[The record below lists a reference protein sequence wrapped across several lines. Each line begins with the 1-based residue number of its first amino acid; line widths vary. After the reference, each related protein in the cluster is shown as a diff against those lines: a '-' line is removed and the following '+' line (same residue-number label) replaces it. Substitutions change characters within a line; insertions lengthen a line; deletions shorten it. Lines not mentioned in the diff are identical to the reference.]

1 MTDPFNADALHAI
14 VLKLAPE
21 QPGRIGA
28 THGHHAHAAF
38 LKTVRQADPALAE
51 VLHMP
56 NLPIRP
62 FTVSPLL
69 GMGRGHDGPVTV
81 APEQDYFLRFTVLY
95 APIFEQFMARFMRG
109 DGRPRLR
116 LGPMHFQIKEILA
129 TPGSHPWAGY
139 DSLIHVAQSAEPVQG
154 VTLEFTTPTAFS
166 FGDRPWGRQVMPL
179 PLPRLVFG
187 NLSRSWNQLAPP
199 SLSIDRRALR
209 VYVED
214 NVVVARM
221 TGVETR
227 MLFYS
232 NAPQLGFVGRVTFEF
247 KGDDPVMRSRL
258 SALADLA
265 FYAGVGY
272 KTTMGMGQCRRRDE
286 YHQIHSTMP
295 V

>member
-1 MTDPFNADALHAI
+1 MTHLSNSDALHSI

-21 QPGRIGA
+21 RGGRIGA

-38 LKTVRQADPALAE
+38 LKTVRQTDPALAE

-56 NLPIRP
+56 ELPMRP

-69 GMGRGHDGPVTV
+69 GMGQGHAGPVTV
-81 APEQDYFLRFTVLY
+81 APERDYFLRFTVLY

-116 LGPMHFQIKEILA
+116 LGPMHFQVKEILA
-129 TPGSHPWAGY
+129 TPGSHPWVGY
-139 DSLIHVAQSAEPVQG
+139 DSMVHIAQTAEPVTS

-166 FGDRPWGRQVMPL
+166 FGDRPWGRQVVPL

-187 NLSRSWNQLAPP
+187 SLSRAWNRLAPP
-199 SLSIDRRALR
+199 SLGVDRRALR
-209 VYVED
+209 AYIED

-221 TGVETR
+221 ADVETR
-227 MLFYS
+227 MLSYS

-247 KGDDPVMRSRL
+247 KGGDQMLDAQL
-258 SALADLA
+258 GALADLA

-272 KTTMGMGQCRRRDE
+272 KTTMGMGQCRRREEVFD
-286 YHQIHSTMP
+286 
-295 V
+295 

>member
-1 MTDPFNADALHAI
+1 MTHLSNSDALHAI

-21 QPGRIGA
+21 RAGRIRA

-38 LKTVRQADPALAE
+38 LKTVRQADPALAK

-56 NLPIRP
+56 QLPTRP

-69 GMGRGHDGPVTV
+69 GMGTGHQGPVTV
-81 APEQDYFLRFTVLY
+81 APERDYFLRFTVLY

-109 DGRPRLR
+109 RVQPRLR
-116 LGPMHFQIKEILA
+116 LGPMYFQIKEILA
-129 TPGSHPWAGY
+129 TPGSHPWVGY
-139 DSLIHVAQSAEPVQG
+139 DSFIHIAQAAEPVES

-179 PLPRLVFG
+179 PLPRLIFG
-187 NLSRSWNQLAPP
+187 SLSRSWNQLAPS
-199 SLSIDRRALR
+199 SLSVDRRALR
-209 VYVED
+209 AYIED

-221 TGVETR
+221 AGVETR
-227 MLFYS
+227 MLSYS
-232 NAPQLGFVGRVTFEF
+232 SAPQLGFVGRVTFEF
-247 KGDDPVMRSRL
+247 KGGDALLHCRL

-272 KTTMGMGQCRRRDE
+272 KTTMGMGQCRRLDE
-286 YHQIHSTMP
+286 AFD
-295 V
+295 